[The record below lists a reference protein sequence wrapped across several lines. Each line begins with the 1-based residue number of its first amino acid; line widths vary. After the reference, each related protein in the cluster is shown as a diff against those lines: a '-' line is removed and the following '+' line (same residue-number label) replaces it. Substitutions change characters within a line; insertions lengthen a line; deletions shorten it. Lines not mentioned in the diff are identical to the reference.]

1 MHYDFAPMQ
10 GLTTWQFRGLHH
22 RHFPGADRYFLPFF
36 SPTQEH
42 LFTQRDWRN
51 LAPEYNEGVPAV
63 PQLMARKPADFLWAA
78 GELAAMG
85 YREVNLNL
93 GCPAGTVAA
102 KGKGAGFL
110 AYPGELDAFLDT
122 VFAACPLAISV
133 KTRLGI
139 REAEEFGN
147 ILEIYNRYPLT
158 ELILHPRVQKDFYRN
173 HPRLDAFA
181 RALEE
186 CRCPLCY
193 NGDLLTVSDFRTL
206 EARFPGVSGIMAG
219 RGAAAD
225 PALFRKLRG
234 GPAAGEEDLRAFLEA
249 LYESYRRDYRSER
262 NAVQRMKEL
271 WVYLLHLFEGGES
284 LEKKIWKVTDYPAY
298 AALTE
303 RVFRELPLRTDAVGP
318 L

>member
-110 AYPGELDAFLDT
+110 AHPEELDAFLDR
-122 VFAACPLAISV
+122 VFSAGPEARITV

-139 REAEEFGN
+139 REPEEFERL
-147 ILEIYNRYPLT
+147 LEIYNRYPIAELT
-158 ELILHPRVQKDFYRN
+158 IHPRVQKDFYKYPVRTE
-173 HPRLDAFA
+173 AFA
-181 RALEE
+181 
-186 CRCPLCY
+186 
-193 NGDLLTVSDFRTL
+193 
-206 EARFPGVSGIMAG
+206 
-219 RGAAAD
+219 
-225 PALFRKLRG
+225 
-234 GPAAGEEDLRAFLEA
+234 EA
-249 LYESYRRDYRSER
+249 LGKSC
-262 NAVQRMKEL
+262 NPVC
-271 WVYLLHLFEGGES
+271 
-284 LEKKIWKVTDYPAY
+284 
-298 AALTE
+298 
-303 RVFRELPLRTDAVGP
+303 
-318 L
+318 